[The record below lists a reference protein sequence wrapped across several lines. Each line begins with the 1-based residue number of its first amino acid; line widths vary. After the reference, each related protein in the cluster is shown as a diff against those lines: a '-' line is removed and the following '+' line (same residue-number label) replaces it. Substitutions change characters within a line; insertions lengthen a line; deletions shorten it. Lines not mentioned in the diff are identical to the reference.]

1 MVNVVVSRK
10 RNIKVSTNA
19 TAGVID
25 TSIPVTLKNIPTIMS
40 GNGGATTVEQLQD
53 VNATQKT
60 DGSTLIYD
68 QPTHT
73 YIVKKLD
80 LSLDVEGDLDGGIF

>member
-10 RNIKVSTNA
+10 RNVKVSTNA

-25 TSIPVTLKNIPTIMS
+25 TSVPVTLKNIPTIMT
-40 GNGGATTVEQLQD
+40 GGVQSLEQLHD
-53 VNATQKT
+53 VNSAQKS

-80 LSLDVEGDLDGGIF
+80 LSLDVEGDLDGGTF

>member
-10 RNIKVSTNA
+10 RNVKVSTNA

-25 TSIPVTLKNIPTIMS
+25 TSVPVTLKNIPTIMT
-40 GNGGATTVEQLQD
+40 GGAQTVEQLHD
-53 VNATQKT
+53 VNASQKT

-73 YIVKKLD
+73 YVVKKLD
-80 LSLDVEGDLDGGIF
+80 LNLDVEGSLDGGTF